1 MIERFELNPDQLRI
15 REILTDKSFLEVE
28 IYAISD
34 ANPNRNGSHFT
45 LESMEK
51 GIKTFTD
58 KPILGF
64 FNRQN
69 DFESHN
75 GKVAHDPELDKDY
88 WDNSNGEQILGFV
101 RQSDHKEIV
110 EGPDGLMWIRCTAMI
125 CTQYNYKQVKRLL
138 KDKRKKVSVEVEY
151 KSSQLNED
159 GIVDIYDFEL
169 VGITILGSKN
179 GVQVQEGIEGAHLS
193 VLDLMGSDVFSHQ
206 KQALVFAYAQ
216 LDPGENKKNKE
227 DTDLA
232 KDNFEESYTLHA
244 NKSKDAMS
252 DKDWG
257 SVDKTE
263 LRNKVV
269 GASNF
274 KEVAKDVF
282 LDLREGWEDGETTK
296 LKYPVMELKEGN
308 ELVYNRG
315 GLASAKSYAQKNG
328 EDEVLGKLRRIYKDL
343 GLEFEEDYAKYSFD
357 CGEDEELLYGK
368 REACACGGSEG
379 NGEGEGSTE
388 PQQNEDGKQCHAEEG
403 DGEGKTKGD
412 DGDPKDEGEPKDG
425 EPKEGNEPGEEPKG
439 KDDGTHKEACDDQTE
454 VYTIEQLTEINN
466 NLRAECDDFKA
477 KYGEYEEKCSQLTEK
492 CEKIEKECDELNC
505 KYSDLKKEYDKYKE
519 EYEKMAAKV
528 EEYALKVA
536 DYDEVKAALEKANEK
551 FVTIKINEQI
561 SYVNQMK
568 SKFSL
573 MSSDIEDVM
582 NKCKNGEYADNTSI
596 DKDFAYVVFQKQKG
610 SAEPAKFNV
619 DIVRD
624 DISNLDSRN
633 KQDVLTRLQNNIK
646 KN

>member
-75 GKVAHDPELDKDY
+75 GRVAHDPELDKDY

-151 KSSQLNED
+151 KSSQVNEN
-159 GIVDIYDFEL
+159 GITEIYDFEL

-179 GVQVQEGIEGAHLS
+179 GVEVKEGIEGAHLS

-216 LDPGENKKNKE
+216 LDPGKNEKNKE

-232 KDNFEESYTLHA
+232 KDNFEESYTLHV

-315 GLASAKSYAQKNG
+315 GLASAKAYAQKNG
-328 EDEVLGKLRRIYKDL
+328 EDEVLGKLRGIYKDL
-343 GLEFEEDYAKYSFD
+343 GLEFDEDDSKYSFD
-357 CGEDEELLYGK
+357 CGEDDEELLYGK
-368 REACACGGSEG
+368 KDVCSCGTSEG
-379 NGEGEGSTE
+379 GEEGDGKTEPVQHGEGKE
-388 PQQNEDGKQCHAEEG
+388 CHAEEG
-403 DGEGKTKGD
+403 DGGKKPEGD
-412 DGDPKDEGEPKDG
+412 DG
-425 EPKEGNEPGEEPKG
+425 EPKEGEPKEGEEPEEEP
-439 KDDGTHKEACDDQTE
+439 KDGDDDTHKESCGDQTE
-454 VYTIEQLTEINN
+454 VYTLEQLTEINN
-466 NLRAECDDFKA
+466 NLRAECDDVKA
-477 KYGEYEEKCSQLTEK
+477 KCGEYEEKCSQLTEK
-492 CEKIEKECDELNC
+492 CEKVEQERDELNC
-505 KYSDLKKEYDKYKE
+505 KYSDLQKECDKYKE
-519 EYEKMAAKV
+519 ECEKMAAKV

-551 FVTIKINEQI
+551 FATIKINEQMN
-561 SYVNQMK
+561 YVNQMK

-610 SAEPAKFNV
+610 SSEPAKFNV

-624 DISNLDSRN
+624 DVSNLDSRN
-633 KQDVLTRLQNNIK
+633 KQNDLLTRLKNNVK